1 MCPRTSS
8 FDYKRNVKR
17 AEKQG
22 RDTSFFKT
30 VIYRLCRG
38 ETLEPHFQDHELK
51 GKWKG
56 MRECHLL
63 PNWLLVYEQHEDE
76 IILHRLGT
84 HAELFKK

>member
-1 MCPRTSS
+1 VAKPWNPIFR
-8 FDYKRNVKR
+8 
-17 AEKQG
+17 
-22 RDTSFFKT
+22 
-30 VIYRLCRG
+30 
-38 ETLEPHFQDHELK
+38 DHELK